1 VHFTIGEYVLDIAQ
15 NAIEAGA
22 REILVEVNENADGTS
37 VVVADDGCGMSDDE
51 RARAVDPFFTDG
63 SKHKNRRVG
72 LGIPFLV
79 QAVEQAGGRW
89 SIESQKG
96 EGTKVSFTFPAA
108 SIDSPPMGDLPSV
121 FLALLCFPG
130 EHELR
135 IRRSG
140 RRGGYEVSRRELA
153 EAVGGLELGSSL
165 AAVKDFLISQ
175 EEE

>member
-1 VHFTIGEYVLDIAQ
+1 MHFTIGDYVLDIAQ

-22 REILVEVNENADGTS
+22 RTIVVELDEKADCTS
-37 VVVADDGCGMSDDE
+37 VRVTDDGCGMSEDE
-51 RARAVDPFFTDG
+51 KTRALDPFYTDG
-63 SKHKNRRVG
+63 IKHKNRRVG

-89 SIESQKG
+89 SIESRKG
-96 EGTKVSFTFPAA
+96 EGTRVSFTFPAA
-108 SIDSPPMGDLPSV
+108 SLDSPPMGDLPSV

-130 EHELR
+130 DHELR
-135 IRRSG
+135 IKRSG
-140 RRGGYEVSRRELA
+140 RRGGYEISRRELA